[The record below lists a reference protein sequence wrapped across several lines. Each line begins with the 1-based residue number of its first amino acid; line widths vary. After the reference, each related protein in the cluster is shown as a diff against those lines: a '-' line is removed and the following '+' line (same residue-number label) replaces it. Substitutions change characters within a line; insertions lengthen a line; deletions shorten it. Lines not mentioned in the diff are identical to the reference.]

1 MIHNLREAFNDLL
14 MENDWMDHDTRE
26 VAREKAN
33 AIKERIGYPEF
44 LVIPEQLDQKIET
57 VSKIVFITTDEE

>member
-14 MENDWMDHDTRE
+14 MENDWMDDATRA

-44 LVIPEQLDQKIET
+44 LVNPEQLDLKIESVCT
-57 VSKIVFITTDEE
+57 CIV

>member
-14 MENDWMDHDTRE
+14 MENDWMDQGTRA

-44 LVIPEQLDQKIET
+44 LVNPEQLDQKIESVSTT
-57 VSKIVFITTDEE
+57 VSY